1 MRKPKLASLPV
12 LVLTAAI
19 MILINA
25 IMIAGIGEP
34 IILQSY
40 PVSSVDILM
49 DPNQDPWARIAFGI
63 PMFVEGVLAYLWI
76 IIALLNLLVAIKL
89 YLNPGNPATLSFLTV
104 IFSFI
109 SIVFG
114 GGFII
119 GFVLGIIGG
128 VMGLQ
133 SRTSPGESFLGKLI
147 RAAKLDRKLFT
158 TLKES
163 SKGLREAL
171 ITIMFISFLSGLG
184 CSIYI
189 SNANA
194 ITNSNAESISRILLL
209 GETAIDFS
217 MIGTAINFVGIA
229 VFKWILLSS
238 IIYVIGS
245 KLWALSSELDTIAK
259 TVAFAYAPVALQ
271 VFLPFLLGNAQLVS
285 GLWPTLMFY
294 VTNLWMIIALI
305 VAVKLSFGLT
315 NSQAAGL
322 TILAGSVYWI
332 TIYKVMIPLIT
343 IISTNY
349 YGQKFTFP
357 GLWFD
362 INPMEIVFLLAS
374 CSVLIAYA
382 LGVFKK
388 H

>member
-259 TVAFAYAPVALQ
+259 TVAFA
-271 VFLPFLLGNAQLVS
+271 
-285 GLWPTLMFY
+285 
-294 VTNLWMIIALI
+294 
-305 VAVKLSFGLT
+305 
-315 NSQAAGL
+315 
-322 TILAGSVYWI
+322 
-332 TIYKVMIPLIT
+332 
-343 IISTNY
+343 
-349 YGQKFTFP
+349 
-357 GLWFD
+357 
-362 INPMEIVFLLAS
+362 
-374 CSVLIAYA
+374 
-382 LGVFKK
+382 
-388 H
+388 

>member
-1 MRKPKLASLPV
+1 MRIPKLATLPV

-19 MILINA
+19 IILANA
-25 IMIAGIGEP
+25 IVIAEIGGP

-40 PVSSVDILM
+40 PVSSVDVLM
-49 DPNQDPWARIAFGI
+49 DPNQDPWGRITFGI
-63 PMFVEGVLAYLWI
+63 PSFVEGVLIYFWI

-89 YLNPGNPATLSFLTV
+89 FLKPEMPTMPSLLTIV
-104 IFSFI
+104 FSLI
-109 SIVFG
+109 SLVFG

-128 VMGLQ
+128 AMGLQ
-133 SRTSPGESFLGKLI
+133 SRKSPRESFFGKLI
-147 RAAKLDRKLFT
+147 RAARLDRELFG
-158 TLKES
+158 TLKEN

-171 ITIMFISFLSGLG
+171 ITIMFINFLSGLG

-189 SNANA
+189 SNANTIA
-194 ITNSNAESISRILLL
+194 NSSAESISRILLL

-245 KLWALSSELDTIAK
+245 KLWSLSSELDTIAK
-259 TVAFAYAPVALQ
+259 SVAFAYAPVTLQ
-271 VFLPFLLGNAQLVS
+271 VFLPFLLGNAQLVT
-285 GLWPTLMFY
+285 GLWPTVMFY
-294 VTNLWMIIALI
+294 VTNLWMIIALV
-305 VAVKLSFGLT
+305 VAIKLSFGLT
-315 NSQAAGL
+315 RYQAAGL

-343 IISTNY
+343 MISTNY

-374 CSVLIAYA
+374 CAVLISYA

-388 H
+388 R